1 MHLPPGRGLE
11 VVLGAVFHRGGQY
24 DLHRVVGVIGGVSD
38 DYPFRGLHRDWRK
51 VTIRTELGRH
61 RNGDAIAF
69 TVTLFKGY

>member
-1 MHLPPGRGLE
+1 M
-11 VVLGAVFHRGGQY
+11 VLGAVLYRGGQY